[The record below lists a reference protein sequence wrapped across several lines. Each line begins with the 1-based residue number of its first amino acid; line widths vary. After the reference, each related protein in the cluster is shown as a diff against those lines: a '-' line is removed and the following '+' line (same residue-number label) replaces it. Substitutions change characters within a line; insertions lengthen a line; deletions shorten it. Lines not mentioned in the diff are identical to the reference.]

1 MSLLAWFRRLLVSFG
16 VGAVSY
22 AIMLVIMV
30 MSVVFDRE
38 FEPIVTGAFNIGRGI
53 VDALDKLVAGSSWG
67 QVAANHLRE
76 RVNMTHVVLSI
87 PAIVVA
93 TLAIGVPFNAWLGG
107 TRSAARHLFIA
118 LASVPVTVI
127 VAVVLFSFNVMAPDA
142 YAALLRFADRVWQVS
157 LEALSASGD
166 TVPGARK
173 LTNAA
178 RQGFSGHHYVI
189 MALCGMVAAFLVN
202 AVFDR
207 DQA

>member
-1 MSLLAWFRRLLVSFG
+1 MSLFAWFRRLLVSFG

-189 MALCGMVAAFLVN
+189 MALCGMAAAFLVN